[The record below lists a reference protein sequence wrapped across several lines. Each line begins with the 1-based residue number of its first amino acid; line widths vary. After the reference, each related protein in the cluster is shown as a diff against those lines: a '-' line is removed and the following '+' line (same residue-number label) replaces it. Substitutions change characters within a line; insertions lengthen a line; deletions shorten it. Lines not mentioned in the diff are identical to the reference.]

1 VTRLGSTGRKSP
13 ARAADDDFALPAGVT
28 IVLMNESRSDILI
41 LGGGVIGLSC
51 ALALLRRGVSVR
63 VLERGAPGC
72 GASHGNC
79 GTLTPSH
86 AIPLTV
92 PGMPWRALRWM
103 LRRDAPLYVNPRPDW
118 ARWRWL
124 LGFARRCNL
133 ACAERTAIARAAIL
147 QRSWALLPR
156 VLVEEGIDCEYTPT
170 GNLFVYRDAGTLVAD
185 RKEIA
190 WLHRLGI
197 AAAALR
203 GREVEEMEPALLPG
217 VVGGILHADDAQ
229 LRPDKLV
236 DGLARR
242 VRECGGAIETQTI
255 IEGFITSGA
264 TVSRV
269 QTSRGEFS
277 GERVLLALGAWTP
290 RLSLQLD
297 LPLPIQPGKGYSI
310 TMSRPDP
317 CPRHALVLREPSV
330 CVTAW
335 GSGYRLGSTMEFSG
349 YDERPN
355 RTRLDALRRGARA
368 YLREPLGAELR
379 EEWWGW
385 RPMCVD
391 EVPLIGP
398 VARWNNLLL
407 ATGHGMLGVSMSAAT
422 AELVASLVA
431 GERPVLDPA
440 PYAPTRFGF

>member
-1 VTRLGSTGRKSP
+1 M
-13 ARAADDDFALPAGVT
+13 D
-28 IVLMNESRSDILI
+28 ESRSDVLI

-51 ALALLRRGVSVR
+51 ALALLRRGVRVR

-86 AIPLTV
+86 AIPLSV
-92 PGMPWRALRWM
+92 PGMPWKALRWM

-124 LGFARRCNL
+124 IGFAKRCNL
-133 ACAERTAIARAAIL
+133 GCAERAALARAAIL
-147 QRSWALLPR
+147 QRSWTLLPR
-156 VLVEEGIDCEYTPT
+156 VLVEEGIECEYAPV
-170 GNLFVYRDAGTLVAD
+170 GNLFVYRDARTLLAD
-185 RKEIA
+185 RREIA

-203 GREVEEMEPALLPG
+203 GSEVETMEPALLPG
-217 VVGGILHADDAQ
+217 VVGGILHVDDAQ

-242 VRECGGAIETQTI
+242 VRERGGVIEAQAG
-255 IEGFITSGA
+255 IERFA
-264 TVSRV
+264 TAGNRV
-269 QTSRGEFS
+269 ERVHTARGEFVA
-277 GERVLLALGAWTP
+277 ERVVLALGAWTP
-290 RLSLQLD
+290 RLAASLGLA
-297 LPLPIQPGKGYSI
+297 LPIQPGKGYSI

-317 CPRHALVLREPSV
+317 CPRHALVLREASV

-335 GSGYRLGSTMEFSG
+335 TSGFRLGSTMEFSG
-349 YDERPN
+349 YDERLN
-355 RTRLDALRRGARA
+355 RTRLEALRRGARA
-368 YLREPLGAELR
+368 YLRAPAGTELQ

-398 VARWNNLLL
+398 VRRWNNLLL

-422 AELVASLVA
+422 AELVASMVA
-431 GERPVLDPA
+431 GEAPVLDPL
-440 PYAPTRFGF
+440 PYAPQRFANL

>member
-1 VTRLGSTGRKSP
+1 MDAV
-13 ARAADDDFALPAGVT
+13 
-28 IVLMNESRSDILI
+28 RSDVLV
-41 LGGGVIGLSC
+41 LGGGVIGLAC

-63 VLERGAPGC
+63 VLDRGEPGC

-92 PGMPWRALRWM
+92 PGMPWKAVHWM

-118 ARWRWL
+118 DRWRWL

-133 ACAERTAIARAAIL
+133 ALAERAALARAAIL
-147 QRSWALLPR
+147 QRSWTLLPR
-156 VLVEEGIDCEYTPT
+156 VLVEEGIECEYAPA
-170 GNLFVYRDAGTLVAD
+170 GNLIVYRDPRTLAHELGEVD
-185 RKEIA
+185 

-197 AAAALR
+197 AATALR
-203 GREVEEMEPALLPG
+203 ADEVEALEPALLPG
-217 VVGGILHADDAQ
+217 VAGGILHPDDAQ

-236 DGLARR
+236 EGLARR
-242 VRECGGAIETQTI
+242 VRECGGVIESGAA
-255 IEGFITSGA
+255 IEGFACSGQRVT
-264 TVSRV
+264 TVR
-269 QTSRGEFS
+269 TARGEFA
-277 GERVLLALGAWTP
+277 GERILLALGAWTP
-290 RLSLQLD
+290 PIAARLD
-297 LPLPIQPGKGYSI
+297 LRVPIQPGKGYSI

-349 YDERPN
+349 YDERLN
-355 RTRLDALRRGARA
+355 HTRLDALKRGAA
-368 YLREPLGAELR
+368 GYLRAPVGTELR

-398 VARWNNLLL
+398 VKRWNNLML

-431 GERPVLDPA
+431 GDKPELDPA
-440 PYAPTRFGF
+440 PYAPTRFANM

>member
-1 VTRLGSTGRKSP
+1 MVGM
-13 ARAADDDFALPAGVT
+13 D
-28 IVLMNESRSDILI
+28 ESRSDVLI

-51 ALALLRRGVSVR
+51 ALALLRRGASVR
-63 VLERGAPGC
+63 VLERSAPGC

-92 PGMPWRALRWM
+92 PGMPWKALRWM

-124 LGFARRCNL
+124 LGFAKRCNL
-133 ACAERTAIARAAIL
+133 ASAEHAAIARSAIL
-147 QRSWALLPR
+147 QRSWTLLPR
-156 VLVEEGIDCEYTPT
+156 VLVEEGIDCEYAPA
-170 GNLFVYRDAGTLVAD
+170 GSLFVYRDERTFAED
-185 RKEIA
+185 RSEIA
-190 WLHRLGI
+190 WQHRLGI

-203 GREVEEMEPALLPG
+203 GGEVEAMEPALLPG
-217 VVGGILHADDAQ
+217 VIGGILHADDAQ

-242 VRECGGAIETQTI
+242 VRERGGVIETDTT
-255 IEGFITSGA
+255 IEGFGTAGTRIE
-264 TVSRV
+264 RV
-269 QTSRGEFS
+269 RSSRGEFA
-277 GERVLLALGAWTP
+277 GDRIVLALGAWTP
-290 RLSLQLD
+290 RIAASLGLQV
-297 LPLPIQPGKGYSI
+297 PIQPGKGYSI

-317 CPRHALVLREPSV
+317 CPRRALVLREASV

-335 GSGYRLGSTMEFSG
+335 DSGYRLGSTMEFSG
-349 YDERPN
+349 YDERLN

-368 YLREPLGAELR
+368 YLRAPLGAELR

-385 RPMCVD
+385 RPMSVD

-398 VARWNNLLL
+398 VARWNNLML

-422 AELVASLVA
+422 AELIGSLIA
-431 GERPVLDPA
+431 GDVPVLDPL
-440 PYAPTRFGF
+440 PYAPARFAGL

>member
-1 VTRLGSTGRKSP
+1 
-13 ARAADDDFALPAGVT
+13 
-28 IVLMNESRSDILI
+28 MNATRSDVLV

-51 ALALLRRGVSVR
+51 ALALLRQGATVR
-63 VLERGAPGC
+63 VLDRGTPGC

-92 PGMPWRALRWM
+92 PGMPWKALHWM
-103 LRRDAPLYVNPRPDW
+103 LRRDAPLYVSPRPDW
-118 ARWRWL
+118 ERWRWL
-124 LGFARRCNL
+124 LGFAQRCNL
-133 ACAERTAIARAAIL
+133 AWAERAAIARAAIL

-156 VLVEEGIDCEYTPT
+156 LLVEEGIECEYAPS
-170 GNLFVYRDAGTLVAD
+170 GNLYVYRDARMLEHD
-185 RKEIA
+185 RPEID

-197 AAAALR
+197 AAAVMQGA
-203 GREVEEMEPALLPG
+203 EVEQMEPALLPG
-217 VVGGILHADDAQ
+217 VAGGVLHADDAQ
-229 LRPDKLV
+229 LRPDRLA

-242 VRECGGAIETQTI
+242 VRERGGVIETGSDI
-255 IEGFITSGA
+255 AGFRCAGG
-264 TVSRV
+264 RV
-269 QTSRGEFS
+269 DAVVTPRGEFT
-277 GERVLLALGAWTP
+277 GERVVMALGAWTP
-290 RLSLQLD
+290 RVASRLGLTV
-297 LPLPIQPGKGYSI
+297 PIQPGKGYSI

-317 CPRHALVLREPSV
+317 CPRRALVLREPSV

-349 YDERPN
+349 YDERLN
-355 RTRLDALRRGARA
+355 QTRLDALRRGATA
-368 YLREPLGAELR
+368 YLRAPLGAEMH

-398 VARWNNLLL
+398 VKRWNNLLL

-422 AELVASLVA
+422 GELVASLLA
-431 GERPVLDPA
+431 GGAPVLDPA
-440 PYAPTRFGF
+440 PYVPARFGL

>member
-1 VTRLGSTGRKSP
+1 
-13 ARAADDDFALPAGVT
+13 
-28 IVLMNESRSDILI
+28 MNEARSDVLI

-63 VLERGAPGC
+63 VLERGVAGC

-92 PGMPWRALRWM
+92 PGMPWKALHWM
-103 LRRDAPLYVNPRPDW
+103 LRRDAPLYVNPKPDW
-118 ARWRWL
+118 DRWRWL

-133 ACAERTAIARAAIL
+133 ACAERAAIVRAAIL
-147 QRSWALLPR
+147 QRSWMLLPR
-156 VLVEEGIDCEYTPT
+156 VLVEEGIDCEYAPV
-170 GNLFVYRDAGTLVAD
+170 GNLFVYRDARMLAAD

-197 AAAALR
+197 AAAALP
-203 GREVEEMEPALLPG
+203 GNEVEDMEPALLPG
-217 VVGGILHADDAQ
+217 VAGGILHADDAQ

-236 DGLARR
+236 EGLARR
-242 VRECGGAIETQTI
+242 IRERGGVIETQTTV
-255 IEGFITSGA
+255 EGFVTAGA
-264 TVSRV
+264 RIERV
-269 QTSRGEFS
+269 RTSRGEFS
-277 GERVLLALGAWTP
+277 GERILLALGAWTP
-290 RLSLQLD
+290 QLAAQLE
-297 LPLPIQPGKGYSI
+297 LPVPIQPGKGYSI

-317 CPRHALVLREPSV
+317 CPRRALVLHEASV

-349 YDERPN
+349 YDEQLN
-355 RTRLDALRRGARA
+355 RIRLDALRRGARA
-368 YLREPLGAELR
+368 YLREPFGADVQ

-391 EVPLIGP
+391 EIPLIGP
-398 VARWNNLLL
+398 VARWDNLML

-422 AELVASLVA
+422 AELIASLVA
-431 GERPVLDPA
+431 GDAPVLDPL
-440 PYAPTRFGF
+440 PYAPTRFGNL